1 MVAVLLA
8 AADTIKD
15 EPSKTP
21 FYVLAGALVLAAV
34 GLTVIGIRR
43 HDSFP
48 GSDGAMRTT
57 LAVFVLLVA
66 GTMIAAV
73 ATA

>member
-8 AADTIKD
+8 AANTVKD

-21 FYVLAGALVLAAV
+21 FYVMAALLVLAAV

-48 GSDGAMRTT
+48 GSDAAMRGTI
-57 LAVFVLLVA
+57 AVFVVLVA

-73 ATA
+73 ATS